1 MKIIVTGGSG
11 LLGSALKDALASA
24 ATQGNTWVFLSSKE
38 CNLLDHGQVDER
50 FGKEKPDYVIH
61 LAAEVGGLFKNMT
74 QRVTML
80 ENNVLMNINVLQCA
94 HAHNVQHV
102 MCCLSTCVFPDK
114 VEYPLK
120 EHTLHQ
126 GEPHNSNYAYAYA
139 KRLLDIQCQTYREQ
153 YSRDYF
159 CVIPTNMYG
168 PRDNF
173 NLEDGHVI
181 PSLIHRC
188 YLAKK
193 NKTPFYIRG
202 SGAPLRQFLY
212 SPDAARCILHL
223 VEAGF
228 ADGNVILS
236 VPEKDEVTIG
246 TVAALISKYM
256 HYGDI
261 RFQPEFSDGQYKK
274 TADTARLESMLPPT
288 FRFTPFE
295 IGIKQTVEWFNTHAE
310 LARK

>member
-11 LLGSALKDALASA
+11 LLGSALKNIVTCA
-24 ATQGNTWVFLSSKE
+24 ADTANTWVFLSSKE
-38 CNLLDHGQVDER
+38 CNLLDHGRVDEL

-74 QRVTML
+74 QRVAML

-114 VEYPLK
+114 VGYPLK

-126 GEPHNSNYAYAYA
+126 GEPHDSNYAYAYA

-168 PRDNF
+168 PCDNF

-188 YLAKK
+188 YLAKR
-193 NKTPFYIRG
+193 NKTPFCIRG
-202 SGAPLRQFLY
+202 SGTPLRQFLY
-212 SPDAARCILHL
+212 SSDAARCILHL
-223 VEAGF
+223 VAGGF
-228 ADGNVILS
+228 TDGNVILS
-236 VPEKDEVTIG
+236 VPEKDEISIG

-256 HYGDI
+256 QYENVH
-261 RFQPEFSDGQYKK
+261 FLPEFSDGQYKK
-274 TADTARLESMLPPT
+274 TADTARLESLLPPT
-288 FRFTPFE
+288 FRFTPIE
-295 IGIKQTVEWFNTHAE
+295 HGIKQTVEWFNTHAE
-310 LARK
+310 RARK